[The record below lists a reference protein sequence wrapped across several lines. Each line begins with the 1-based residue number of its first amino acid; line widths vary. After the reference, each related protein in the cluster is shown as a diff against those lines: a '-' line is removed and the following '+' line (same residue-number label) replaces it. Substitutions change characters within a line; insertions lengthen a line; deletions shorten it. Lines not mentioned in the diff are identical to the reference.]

1 MDNDSNAD
9 PMVEL
14 EQELLRIL
22 HDALMRG
29 VIEDDVK
36 MLCFSTGIRFSDVER
51 YVPHTQRSKAA

>member
-1 MDNDSNAD
+1 MNDDSNAD

-22 HDALMRG
+22 HDCLMRG

-36 MLCFSTGIRFSDVER
+36 VLCFSTGVKFSDVER
-51 YVPHTQRSKAA
+51 YVQHIQRSKAA